1 MDNYKDFVT
10 EENKKEYDYVTFA
23 RQFDT
28 YRWWKP
34 FFTFFFGVIFYFIF
48 CVILVAVT
56 MAGDFMY
63 TGGNL
68 DGFMARLQGGYDNLE
83 IYDITGALLNLGSV
97 VLMIPAFIIARA
109 IVHERSYSSY
119 TSSRGGWSHTVFIKS
134 LIVAAL
140 VVGAPMVLYT
150 YYFTDHGEFH
160 NQFGKYA
167 FYLVLVLIPLQC
179 IAEEYVFRGFLNQTL
194 GAWFRVPIIA
204 IVISAVGF
212 AAMHP
217 YNRIGQITIF
227 ISGITMGLSAWIGR
241 GLEVSSAM
249 HIVNNYVAFL
259 LDGFSISK
267 ISSEITVEELILDAC
282 IGAAYVGV
290 ILLIRYKTDWFDRI
304 KYHDAKEWNEDR
316 AAKKA
321 RKAAIKK
328 MKRDRREAKKAAKIA
343 AKNDQ

>member
-1 MDNYKDFVT
+1 MDNLKDFVT

-23 RQFDT
+23 RQFDS

-34 FFTFFFGVIFYFIF
+34 FFTFALGFIFYIVFT
-48 CVILVAVT
+48 VILVSGT

-63 TGGNL
+63 TGGDL
-68 DGFMARLQGGYDNLE
+68 DGFMARLQGGYDNLK

-97 VLMIPAFIIARA
+97 ALMLPSLVLARA
-109 IVHERSYSSY
+109 IMHDRSFSSY
-119 TSSRGGWSHTVFIKS
+119 TSSRGGWSHIVFIKC
-134 LIVAAL
+134 LIIAAIIVGGPLVAHTFFF
-140 VVGAPMVLYT
+140 GDP
-150 YYFTDHGEFH
+150 GEFN

-179 IAEEYVFRGFLNQTL
+179 IAEEYVFRAFLNQTL

-204 IVISAVGF
+204 ILISAVGF

-217 YNRIGQITIF
+217 YNRIGQIAIF
-227 ISGITMGLSAWIGR
+227 ISGVTMGLSAWLGR

-259 LDGFSISK
+259 LDGFGIAK
-267 ISSEITVEELILDAC
+267 IKSEVTVEELILDAC

-290 ILLIRYKTDWFDRI
+290 IALIRYKTDWFDRI

-321 RKAAIKK
+321 RKAAIKQ
-328 MKRDRREAKKAAKIA
+328 MKRERKEAKKAAKNA
-343 AKNDQ
+343 